1 MLREQ
6 EKSRQ
11 SANPL
16 PSLSPP
22 SMHVASVF
30 SGLVQ
35 PSLPRQL
42 GSSQSVLP
50 LLLSSMP
57 FWHSFSTQGSIGR
70 QPSSSQSS
78 RPSPSLSAPSPQVWG
93 VLSTQT
99 VTNLPCRQ
107 LKSSQST
114 KPLPSLSI
122 RSEQSASVN
131 SLPQQS

>member
-1 MLREQ
+1 
-6 EKSRQ
+6 
-11 SANPL
+11 
-16 PSLSPP
+16 
-22 SMHVASVF
+22 MHAASVF

-50 LLLSSMP
+50 LSLSSKP
-57 FWHSFSTQGSIGR
+57 FWHSLSRQGSIGR
-70 QPSSSQSS
+70 QPSSSQSNK
-78 RPSPSLSAPSPQVWG
+78 PSPSLSAPSPQVCG

-99 VTNLPCRQ
+99 VTKRPWRQ

-122 RSEQSASVN
+122 
-131 SLPQQS
+131 